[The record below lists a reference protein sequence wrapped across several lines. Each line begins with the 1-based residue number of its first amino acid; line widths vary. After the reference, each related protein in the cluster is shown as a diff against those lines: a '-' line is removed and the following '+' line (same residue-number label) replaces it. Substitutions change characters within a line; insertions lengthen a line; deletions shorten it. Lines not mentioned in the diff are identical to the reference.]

1 EKMGRAGGEL
11 DDFDATLHRAHRVE
25 KYFPV
30 LLADD
35 QRELLLRLRH
45 GLAEPRQDPRPA
57 KGRGRPPSWISGDRR
72 FHGKVDVLPVGERD
86 NAHDLTGRGVGDIA
100 PPRRA
105 RCRARAIY
113 PERDGRRGRDGR
125 HRAFFNT
132 PCHGD
137 LSPASGFSRARRHGS
152 AYLARHL
159 LKPCSREIKQ
169 VFAGVALEAVF
180 AAAQRPP
187 GNEDS
192 QDRPLVVTRRFQ
204 AKLRYWSGGQCPAAT
219 GPSVTE
225 DSCRPETG
233 TRAARS
239 GSARIPRQKEW
250 AYDPSLA
257 PDRCADP
264 RGIVHRLRSGD
275 RRPCRRG
282 HFEAG
287 DILHRRR
294 ADFSSEV
301 SGVSSAE
308 LHRADVAH
316 HLPGR
321 TALGAIDQGARRDAA
336 DAAVAYRPQRRRAEI
351 QERNDM
357 SLSDDQVD
365 TIVRWVDGG
374 ALQGDPKDLPPPRPL
389 VTDNEWKAV
398 RDGYGPPDLIV
409 RSSEY
414 TMPAEHQDVWYRPMS
429 EIPLT
434 EPRWVKM

>member
-1 EKMGRAGGEL
+1 MCC
-11 DDFDATLHRAHRVE
+11 ATVWSIATSARTTSRRWTAR
-25 KYFPV
+25 KSPRISSAAFRTS
-30 LLADD
+30 AIASSFT
-35 QRELLLRLRH
+35 RLR
-45 GLAEPRQDPRPA
+45 R
-57 KGRGRPPSWISGDRR
+57 
-72 FHGKVDVLPVGERD
+72 KV
-86 NAHDLTGRGVGDIA
+86 
-100 PPRRA
+100 
-105 RCRARAIY
+105 
-113 PERDGRRGRDGR
+113 
-125 HRAFFNT
+125 
-132 PCHGD
+132 
-137 LSPASGFSRARRHGS
+137 S
-152 AYLARHL
+152 
-159 LKPCSREIKQ
+159 
-169 VFAGVALEAVF
+169 
-180 AAAQRPP
+180 
-187 GNEDS
+187 
-192 QDRPLVVTRRFQ
+192 FQ
-204 AKLRYWSGGQCPAAT
+204 AKLRYWSGGQWPAAS

-351 QERNDM
+351 QERHVA
-357 SLSDDQVD
+357 Q
-365 TIVRWVDGG
+365 R
-374 ALQGDPKDLPPPRPL
+374 
-389 VTDNEWKAV
+389 
-398 RDGYGPPDLIV
+398 
-409 RSSEY
+409 
-414 TMPAEHQDVWYRPMS
+414 
-429 EIPLT
+429 
-434 EPRWVKM
+434 